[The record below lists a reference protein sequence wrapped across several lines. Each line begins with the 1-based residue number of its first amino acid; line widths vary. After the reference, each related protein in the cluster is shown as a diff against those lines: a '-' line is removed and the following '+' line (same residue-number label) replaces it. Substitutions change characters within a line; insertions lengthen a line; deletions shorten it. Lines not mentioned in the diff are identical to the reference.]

1 MRQNTEPVI
10 DFQVRANKPPD
21 HAGGKCGDGH
31 ARTGNSYWAAVY
43 SFQWDLASAD
53 TNLTLN
59 IRYPKN
65 STQSHNEIIKS
76 LLEKLQ
82 RHLMADFHPHRLL
95 NRRANEYARS
105 DHGRC
110 VSGLRLQNAYC
121 VRLASGVDTS
131 CIALEL
137 EFRPPKRRSGNRRAR
152 YCLPS

>member
-21 HAGGKCGDGH
+21 HAGGKCDDGH

-65 STQSHNEIIKS
+65 STRSHNEIIKS
-76 LLEKLQ
+76 LFGGPKLYLDLPPLIVPITELVQRVQPVQAAPQAQLEPGDDILV
-82 RHLMADFHPHRLL
+82 HCA
-95 NRRANEYARS
+95 
-105 DHGRC
+105 
-110 VSGLRLQNAYC
+110 V
-121 VRLASGVDTS
+121 
-131 CIALEL
+131 
-137 EFRPPKRRSGNRRAR
+137 
-152 YCLPS
+152 